1 MAMRFFAM
9 RVHLAPKVELGDAV
23 FLSILLG
30 VFDGKTNLK
39 DFYRG
44 NTETVNFKNTV
55 PTVQLRPCV
64 TCDNCDPPAPW
75 DLTLENPYVQ

>member
-23 FLSILLG
+23 FLSILFG

-39 DFYRG
+39 DFYRAIKI
-44 NTETVNFKNTV
+44 KNEIIF
-55 PTVQLRPCV
+55 
-64 TCDNCDPPAPW
+64 
-75 DLTLENPYVQ
+75 ENKKGDINPLYKSFRYY